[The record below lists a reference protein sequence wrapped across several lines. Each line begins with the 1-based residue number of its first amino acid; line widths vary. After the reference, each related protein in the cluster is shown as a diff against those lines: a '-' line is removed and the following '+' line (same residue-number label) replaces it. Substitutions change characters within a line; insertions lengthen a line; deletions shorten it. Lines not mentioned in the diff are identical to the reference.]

1 MTGLMHPR
9 FSDTY
14 CSCGGAYGMLSGVV
28 SLLLLSCVVSG
39 GKIPSTNTL
48 YLDVFLP
55 VELLFL

>member
-1 MTGLMHPR
+1 MYPP

-14 CSCGGAYGMLSGVV
+14 CSCDGAYGTLLGVV
-28 SLLLLSCVVSG
+28 SLLLLSCVVIG

-48 YLDVFLP
+48 YLDDFFT